1 MLYHFSESQSTLEWW
16 SSLSRRS
23 TYHVSH
29 FATHNVQWILASR
42 KFSLFQ
48 SLQFDYCSTCSSNR
62 EKITHKVILQVIG
75 WNYMNLYSLRVNT
88 EGYTT
93 DYDAT
98 CNPGIFNEFSTAAF
112 RFGHSLIRPMLTRVS
127 SNFKEMDSHI
137 RLRDGFFNPDMLYE
151 SKMIDEVK
159 PFYNLQYFHSLKTPF

>member
-1 MLYHFSESQSTLEWW
+1 
-16 SSLSRRS
+16 
-23 TYHVSH
+23 
-29 FATHNVQWILASR
+29 
-42 KFSLFQ
+42 
-48 SLQFDYCSTCSSNR
+48 
-62 EKITHKVILQVIG
+62 
-75 WNYMNLYSLRVNT
+75 MNLYSLRVNT

-127 SNFKEMDSHI
+127 SSFKEMDSHI

-151 SKMIDEVK
+151 SKMIDEVQK
-159 PFYNLQYFHSLKTPF
+159 KIFLQLAKFALAFRKNLEHVHIHHEKKRLSFVFFT